1 LGFPKEEIVT
11 GDRERSMDS
20 DQSSVCWKNKSYGM
34 AVVIRNEDRKDKDVK
49 NQFLP
54 SSFALFRCTAV
65 GGYYDRRGESQR
77 DDDLQSPKAQVTRN
91 LGTDRWY
98 NIIPFLFY
106 LTRSVSL
113 LSSCIGHQG
122 LHKHKNISKKKI
134 TNKQKMSPH
143 H

>member
-106 LTRSVSL
+106 LNRSVSL
-113 LSSCIGHQG
+113 LSCIGHQG